1 MVGRGLCLRVWGWWV
16 GVGQWWFVLLGL
28 GLVGWGSVGRRSRLV
43 GRWRRWRVWGVGFE
57 SSDGA
62 CGFGVRELGL
72 AMLAQRC
79 GEGSVGRRS

>member
-1 MVGRGLCLRVWGWWV
+1 M
-16 GVGQWWFVLLGL
+16 
-28 GLVGWGSVGRRSRLV
+28 
-43 GRWRRWRVWGVGFE
+43 GFE